1 MFGRLF
7 FIFVG
12 LPLLELTILVW
23 LGSRIGFLP
32 TIASILITGALGAIL
47 ARAQG
52 ARVLRE
58 IRAEL
63 EAGRPPAAR
72 LLDGLLIL
80 IGGLLLLAPGVIT
93 DLVGFAL
100 LLPPTRN
107 RLRRRLRAR
116 FEWMASTGQ
125 VSYTMLL
132 R

>member
-1 MFGRLF
+1 MFGRLL
-7 FIFVG
+7 FIFIG

-32 TIASILITGALGAIL
+32 TIASILITGVLGTFL

-58 IRAEL
+58 IRVEL
-63 EAGRPPAAR
+63 EAGRAPAAR
-72 LLDGLLIL
+72 MLDGLLIL
-80 IGGLLLLAPGVIT
+80 IGGLCLLAPGVIT
-93 DLVGFAL
+93 DLFGLAL

-107 RLRRRLRAR
+107 RFKRWLRPR
-116 FEWMASTGQ
+116 FERMASTGQ
-125 VSYTMLL
+125 IRYTMLL